1 MGQGLVEMAYQRL
14 LWCAG
19 VGLES
24 AEDAQQVSALKEQ
37 VRQSL
42 EDGSRLR

>member
-1 MGQGLVEMAYQRL
+1 MI
-14 LWCAG
+14 AG
-19 VGLES
+19 VGLDS

-42 EDGSRLR
+42 ENGNSLK